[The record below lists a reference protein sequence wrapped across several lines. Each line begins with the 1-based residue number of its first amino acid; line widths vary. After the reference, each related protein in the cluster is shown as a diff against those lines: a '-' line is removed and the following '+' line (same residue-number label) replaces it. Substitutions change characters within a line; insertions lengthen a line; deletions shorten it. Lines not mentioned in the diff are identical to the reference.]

1 MVQHLVQMWQN
12 KIFEDDKI
20 NIDFQLYL
28 GEILLQIQREK
39 LGRTQGIHKIN
50 HIVLK
55 IKI

>member
-1 MVQHLVQMWQN
+1 MWQN